1 MDFQKNWKKWL
12 MVDVLALF
20 LGLTAWTVYQHG
32 YLGFFELAMAN
43 WATRL
48 MFLDLV
54 ITLGIILGWMY
65 RDAQV
70 QDMAFV
76 PYAAVT
82 LCFGAA
88 GPFLYLLRRPAGD
101 STA

>member
-1 MDFQKNWKKWL
+1 MSATRL
-12 MVDVLALF
+12 LLASVLALF
-20 LGLTAWTVYQHG
+20 LAATVFTVVQVG
-32 YLGFFELAMAN
+32 YLGFFELAVAN

-65 RDAQV
+65 RDARV

-88 GPFLYLLRRPAGD
+88 GPLLYLLRRPAGVG
-101 STA
+101 TA